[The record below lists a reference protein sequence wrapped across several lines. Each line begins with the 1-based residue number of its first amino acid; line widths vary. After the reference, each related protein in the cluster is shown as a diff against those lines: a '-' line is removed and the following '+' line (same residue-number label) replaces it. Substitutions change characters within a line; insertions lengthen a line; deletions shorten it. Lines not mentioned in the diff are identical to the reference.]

1 MSTKRGGEGGA
12 IVHVSSAAATLG
24 SAHEYVHYAAAKA
37 GIEALTVGLA
47 KELAAEGVRV
57 NAVAP
62 GIVDTEIHAHAG
74 RPDRARTAAGRIPL
88 GRAAHPD
95 EITPAVLWLLSS
107 AAGYTTG
114 AIIRVAG
121 GL

>member
-1 MSTKRGGEGGA
+1 
-12 IVHVSSAAATLG
+12 
-24 SAHEYVHYAAAKA
+24 
-37 GIEALTVGLA
+37 
-47 KELAAEGVRV
+47 VRV

-62 GIVDTEIHAHAG
+62 GIVDTEIHARAG
-74 RPDRARTAAGRIPL
+74 RPDRARTTAGRIPL
-88 GRAAHPD
+88 GRAAQPD

-114 AIIRVAG
+114 AVIRVAG